1 MTRKPKQPMTKRLL
15 AAIKAY
21 HAPAYGKTA
30 PEIPKARAPSR
41 DLEHKEQVAVIQWW
55 HLAHKGFG
63 LPEFALFAIP
73 NGGHRHML
81 TAVRLKAEG
90 VRAGIP
96 DLFLAT
102 PSKDGLLKG
111 LFLEMKADKGRESE
125 AQIEV
130 REFLNEVGYWSV
142 VCYGADEAID
152 CIKSYL
158 RG

>member
-1 MTRKPKQPMTKRLL
+1 MTRKPAKQITKREI
-15 AAIKAY
+15 AAIHAFY
-21 HAPAYGKTA
+21 APAYGKEA

-55 HLAHKGFG
+55 KLAHKGFG
-63 LPEFALFAIP
+63 LPEFALFAVP
-73 NGGHRHML
+73 NGGSRHML

-90 VRAGIP
+90 VRPGIP
-96 DLFLAT
+96 DLMLAT
-102 PSKDGLLKG
+102 PSKDNLLRG
-111 LFLEMKADKGRESE
+111 LFIEMKAKEGRESKE
-125 AQIEV
+125 QIEV
-130 REFLNEVGYWSV
+130 REFLNEQGYWSV

>member
-1 MTRKPKQPMTKRLL
+1 MRSQKPISKRMI
-15 AAIKAY
+15 AAVHNFNAR
-21 HAPAYGKTA
+21 AYGKTA

-90 VRAGIP
+90 VRKGVS
-96 DLFLAT
+96 DLCLPVQRGGYGGAYI
-102 PSKDGLLKG
+102 
-111 LFLEMKADKGRESE
+111 EMKATAGSESDDQQE
-125 AQIEV
+125 FINFV
-130 REFLNEVGYWSV
+130 RSQNYKAHF
-142 VCYGADEAID
+142 CYGADEAIEF
-152 CIKSYL
+152 ITSYL